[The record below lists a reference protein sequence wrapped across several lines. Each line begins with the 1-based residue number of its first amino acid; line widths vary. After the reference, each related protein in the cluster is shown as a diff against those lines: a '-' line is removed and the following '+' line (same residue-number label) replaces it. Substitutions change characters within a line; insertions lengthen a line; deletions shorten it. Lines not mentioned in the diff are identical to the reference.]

1 MKIYAFFMLLGCGT
15 TLLLPETARRTL
27 EELSDENVDPPSVD
41 NGVQEDL
48 VAATKDEKTALG

>member
-1 MKIYAFFMLLGCGT
+1 MLLGCGT